1 MMNKYG
7 LKYGINMT
15 LEELL
20 NKEVL
25 ISIKGKMLR
34 LGDYY
39 SEDYLRDLIEP
50 DEGEYSDEE
59 ILNSIIDD
67 MYETVYD
74 FIDTNDISI
83 KWKS

>member
-1 MMNKYG
+1 
-7 LKYGINMT
+7 MT

>member
-1 MMNKYG
+1 MMNLYG
-7 LKYGINMT
+7 LKYGTNMT
-15 LEELL
+15 LEELSN
-20 NKEVL
+20 NKVL
-25 ISIKGKMLR
+25 ISVKEKTFR

-39 SEDYLRDLIEP
+39 CEDYLRDLMES

-59 ILNSIIDD
+59 ILNIVIDD

-74 FIDTNDISI
+74 FIDTDDISI

>member
-1 MMNKYG
+1 
-7 LKYGINMT
+7 MT

-20 NKEVL
+20 NKKVL
-25 ISIKGKMLR
+25 ISVKEKTLR

-39 SEDYLRDLIEP
+39 GEDYLRDLMES

-59 ILNSIIDD
+59 ILNNVIDD

-74 FIDTNDISI
+74 FIDTDDISI

>member
-1 MMNKYG
+1 MNPYG
-7 LKYGINMT
+7 LKYIISMT

-20 NKEVL
+20 NKKVS
-25 ISIKGKMLR
+25 ISVKETTLR

-39 SEDYLRDLIEP
+39 SEEYLKDLM
-50 DEGEYSDEE
+50 DVEYSDEG
-59 ILNSIIDD
+59 ILNTIIDD
-67 MYETVYD
+67 MYETIYD

>member
-1 MMNKYG
+1 
-7 LKYGINMT
+7 MT

-20 NKEVL
+20 NKEVS
-25 ISIKGKMLR
+25 ISVKEKTLR

-39 SEDYLRDLIEP
+39 SKEYLRDLM
-50 DEGEYSDEE
+50 EGEYSDEE
-59 ILNSIIDD
+59 ILNNVIDD

-74 FIDTNDISI
+74 FIDTDDISI

>member
-1 MMNKYG
+1 
-7 LKYGINMT
+7 MT
-15 LEELL
+15 LEELS
-20 NKEVL
+20 NKKVL
-25 ISIKGKMLR
+25 ISVKEKTLR

-39 SEDYLRDLIEP
+39 NEDYLEDLMET

-59 ILNSIIDD
+59 ILNIVIDD

-74 FIDTNDISI
+74 FIDTDDISI

>member
-1 MMNKYG
+1 
-7 LKYGINMT
+7 MT

-20 NKEVL
+20 NKKVL
-25 ISIKGKMLR
+25 ISVKEKTLR

-39 SEDYLRDLIEP
+39 NEDYLKDLMET

-59 ILNSIIDD
+59 ILNIVIDD

-74 FIDTNDISI
+74 FIDTDDISI